1 MVFYRVISATFEVL
15 SDYGPLI
22 LVLVVLN
29 VQNEL
34 LFERPIVLLDARV
47 QMIVPAFTTLF
58 SDAARQVV
66 RYVCPFL
73 GSISLHEGEYELVFF
88 FGPGAF
94 NELRV
99 ENFLPSMEA
108 LYICPAVKALGN
120 LLPVFTVVF
129 LDCTCQ
135 LLVFEGRPVA
145 LIFATLVLCGSGF
158 IDAWVVFLSRD
169 YHLLC
174 CCQEVLL
181 SWASV

>member
-73 GSISLHEGEYELVFF
+73 GSISLH
-88 FGPGAF
+88 
-94 NELRV
+94 
-99 ENFLPSMEA
+99 
-108 LYICPAVKALGN
+108 
-120 LLPVFTVVF
+120 
-129 LDCTCQ
+129 
-135 LLVFEGRPVA
+135 
-145 LIFATLVLCGSGF
+145 
-158 IDAWVVFLSRD
+158 
-169 YHLLC
+169 
-174 CCQEVLL
+174 
-181 SWASV
+181 